1 MVSVIFNFVW
11 VPKAHTCK
19 FCNFLTLDEQFVYS
33 SNFLTCV
40 IVVVYIAVTLFNL
53 VLLQVIRMELLR
65 TGHPCTHKLLIDN
78 ISSAEKVSFSLVL
91 LKGSIKVCN
100 INSPCNSN
108 HCENVELVNLST
120 DKTSKWPIVNKKFK
134 CLADLLVGE
143 NCLVLR
149 YCRTDF
155 KINLHYSPRKTEFC
169 VTPLY
174 IICKDH
180 DGRFQS
186 PNGYENSVEAACCKI
201 GLGARLIQCL
211 TAEKLYEC
219 GYERRTFQ
227 LERDLGSAQEE
238 CVQFHS
244 RLSVSEAR
252 SMAQEDLWTY
262 FGREIMSS
270 SLSSSHRKF
279 LAFLSCTLW
288 DGTTRKVVGLF
299 VLF

>member
-1 MVSVIFNFVW
+1 
-11 VPKAHTCK
+11 
-19 FCNFLTLDEQFVYS
+19 
-33 SNFLTCV
+33 
-40 IVVVYIAVTLFNL
+40 
-53 VLLQVIRMELLR
+53 MEPLR
-65 TGHPCTHKLLIDN
+65 TDYPCTHKLLINN
-78 ISSAEKVSFSLVL
+78 ISSAETVSFSLVL
-91 LKGSIKVCN
+91 LKGSIKVSN
-100 INSPCNSN
+100 INSPCDSDL
-108 HCENVELVNLST
+108 HEHVELVNLST
-120 DKTSKWPIVNKKFK
+120 DKTSEWPVVDKRFK
-134 CLADLLVGE
+134 CLVELIVGE
-143 NCLVLR
+143 NCIVLR
-149 YCRTDF
+149 YCRTDV
-155 KINLHYSPRKTEFC
+155 KIKLHYSPRKTKFC

-186 PNGYENSVEAACCKI
+186 PNNFDNSIEAACCKI

-227 LERDLGSAQEE
+227 LERDLGSALEE

-244 RLSVSEAR
+244 SLSVSAAR

-270 SLSSSHRKF
+270 SLSSNHRKF

-288 DGTTRKVVGLF
+288 DGTTRKVQWPRPTLY
-299 VLF
+299 VLI

>member
-1 MVSVIFNFVW
+1 M
-11 VPKAHTCK
+11 
-19 FCNFLTLDEQFVYS
+19 ES
-33 SNFLTCV
+33 STD
-40 IVVVYIAVTLFNL
+40 
-53 VLLQVIRMELLR
+53 
-65 TGHPCTHKLLIDN
+65 HPCTHNIVINN
-78 ISSAEKVSFSLVL
+78 ISSSEKVSFSLVL
-91 LKGSIKVCN
+91 LKGYIKVCN
-100 INSPCNSN
+100 INSPCLNN
-108 HCENVELVNLST
+108 QCDTVELANLTT
-120 DKTSKWPIVNKKFK
+120 DKKSKWSVVRKKFK

-143 NCLVLR
+143 NCITLR
-149 YCRTDF
+149 YCRTDI
-155 KINLHYSPRKTEFC
+155 KIKLHYLPRKTKFC

-180 DGRFQS
+180 DGHFQS
-186 PNGYENSVEAACCKI
+186 LNNCDNSVEAACCKI

-227 LERDLGSAQEE
+227 LERDMESALEE

-244 RLSVSEAR
+244 SLSVLEAR

-279 LAFLSCTLW
+279 LAFLSCTQW
-288 DGTTRKVVGLF
+288 DGTNRKVQYF
-299 VLF
+299 VISELQSFTSNLSLGILS